1 MKTHRK
7 IAEQRDLFH
16 SEQMMF
22 RIDHLMV
29 EVDDPFEV
37 ANDVSEKLGLP
48 FAWPLTEKEEY
59 TSVGVNF
66 GSINIEFINFRV
78 RFGIDDTTFKGFS
91 GIAFKTTKSLDE
103 SIDILTSGKLCY
115 RIGEQ
120 CGAHTTI
127 PVEEKQVF
135 PTVFIVKYH
144 FDTCGWEQRLSEE
157 FAKCLG
163 GKFNIGK
170 FKSISIANSIGA
182 NLKDMFG
189 IAVGNKNQ
197 IFFESTTSERTI
209 ISDLIPNLEIV
220 IA

>member
-7 IAEQRDLFH
+7 IPDQRDLSH
-16 SEQMMF
+16 SKQMMF

-29 EVDDPFEV
+29 EVDDPFEA
-37 ANDVSEKLGLP
+37 ANNVSEELGLP

-66 GSINIEFINFRV
+66 GSINIEFINFKV
-78 RFGIDDTTFKGFS
+78 RFGIDNATFKGFS
-91 GIAFKTTKSLDE
+91 GIAFKAINSLDE
-103 SIDILTSGKLCY
+103 SIDMLASETLNY

-120 CGAHTTI
+120 CNAHTTI
-127 PVEEKQVF
+127 TVEENQVF

-144 FDTCGWEQRLSEE
+144 FDTCGWEQRLNEE

-189 IAVGNKNQ
+189 ITVGNKNQ
-197 IFFESTTSERTI
+197 IVFESTTSERTI
-209 ISDLIPNLEIV
+209 ISDLIPNLEII

>member
-7 IAEQRDLFH
+7 IGEQRHLFH
-16 SEQMMF
+16 SGQMMF

-66 GSINIEFINFRV
+66 GSINIEFINFRI
-78 RFGIDDTTFKGFS
+78 RFGIDNTTFKGFS
-91 GIAFKTTKSLDE
+91 GIAYKATNSLDE
-103 SIDILTSGKLCY
+103 SIDILTSGKLSY

-120 CGAHTTI
+120 CNSHTTI
-127 PVEEKQVF
+127 TVEEQQVF
-135 PTVFIVKYH
+135 PTVFLVKYH
-144 FDTCGWEQRLSEE
+144 FDTCGWEQRLNAE

-189 IAVGNKNQ
+189 IEVGNKNQ
-197 IFFESTTSERTI
+197 ILFESTTSEHTI